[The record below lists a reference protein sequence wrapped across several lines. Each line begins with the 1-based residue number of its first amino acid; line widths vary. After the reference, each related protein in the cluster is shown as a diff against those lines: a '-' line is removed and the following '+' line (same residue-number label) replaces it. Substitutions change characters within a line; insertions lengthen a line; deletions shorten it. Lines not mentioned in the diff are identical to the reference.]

1 MRGRAGMQ
9 SLLGFTQQLE
19 KMIGGGNARCTFPD
33 ISSETGVSHN
43 GSWLQRAG
51 ASKQV
56 LRSCVELPFAR
67 NIPVVGV

>member
-1 MRGRAGMQ
+1 MVEQGLQ

-51 ASKQV
+51 ASKV
-56 LRSCVELPFAR
+56 LRSCVELSFAG